1 MVTAMNPSSIIKKP
15 ELFSNLS
22 QELCKKVLYPIERGK
37 GQTYNGSIECDTRNT
52 TPPPNSISNSN
63 VMGKEVMIK
72 QNLGEI
78 QSESIANQSNENP
91 TMSYSQP
98 NENAITAE
106 LEQITMG
113 LQNNHTSMVA
123 NLGKIYII
131 TWIQVAIIIMNE
143 YCRY

>member
-123 NLGKIYII
+123 NLGKIHIVR
-131 TWIQVAIIIMNE
+131 WIQAASHFLYHYE
-143 YCRY
+143 

>member
-1 MVTAMNPSSIIKKP
+1 MVTAMNLSSIIKKP

-22 QELCKKVLYPIERGK
+22 QEAKKVIYPIERGK

-78 QSESIANQSNENP
+78 QSESIANKSNENP

-113 LQNNHTSMVA
+113 LQNNHTSIVA

-131 TWIQVAIIIMNE
+131 RRIQVMYHHHYE
-143 YCRY
+143 

>member
-123 NLGKIYII
+123 NLGKIYILW
-131 TWIQVAIIIMNE
+131 WI
-143 YCRY
+143 

>member
-52 TPPPNSISNSN
+52 PPPPNSISNSN

-78 QSESIANQSNENP
+78 QSESIANQTNENP

-123 NLGKIYII
+123 NLGNINV
-131 TWIQVAIIIMNE
+131 T
-143 YCRY
+143 R

>member
-78 QSESIANQSNENP
+78 QSESIANQSNENA

-123 NLGKIYII
+123 NLGNIL
-131 TWIQVAIIIMNE
+131 VIM
-143 YCRY
+143 

>member
-1 MVTAMNPSSIIKKP
+1 MNPSSIIKKP

-78 QSESIANQSNENP
+78 QSESIANQSNENA

-123 NLGKIYII
+123 NLGNIL
-131 TWIQVAIIIMNE
+131 VIM
-143 YCRY
+143 

>member
-78 QSESIANQSNENP
+78 QSESIANQNNENP

-113 LQNNHTSMVA
+113 LQNNHTSRVA
-123 NLGKIYII
+123 NLGNIYI
-131 TWIQVAIIIMNE
+131 VK
-143 YCRY
+143 